1 MPSPSV
7 FDTIPPELRQEL
19 EARLLAQGFG
29 GYGELSD
36 WLKGAGYEISRA
48 SVGIFGKQFK
58 ERHQAL
64 QMMRQMAIAY
74 RQELPQGGEEAVQET
89 LLEVGKALT
98 LEFAFMVQN
107 ALTTQKGLN
116 ELKLLTPFVGTATRA
131 IESINRSDVA
141 VAKYADE
148 VKGKVAALDGK
159 PGIDQETLDRVR
171 REIFGS

>member
-1 MPSPSV
+1 MPAV
-7 FDTIPPELRQEL
+7 LREEL
-19 EARLLAQGFG
+19 EAKLIAQGFG
-29 GYGELSD
+29 GYTELTE
-36 WLKGAGYEISRA
+36 WLNQNGYQISRA
-48 SVGIFGKQFK
+48 TVGNFGKEFK
-58 ERHQAL
+58 ERHQSL
-64 QMMRQMAIAY
+64 KLMRQMAIAY
-74 RQELPQGGEEAVQET
+74 RQELPEGGEEAVQDT

-107 ALTTQKGLN
+107 ALSKQEGLY

-148 VKGKVAALDGK
+148 VKNKVAALDGK

-171 REIFGS
+171 REIFGN